1 MTEYPYSTADIAA
14 KMGGA
19 SAKTIR
25 KRARAL
31 GLGIDLQGRAGYRY
45 SDDDLERLIDS
56 MRPAGADAPKR
67 RRRRAA

>member
-1 MTEYPYSTADIAA
+1 MTEYPYSTADVAA
-14 KMGGA
+14 KMGNA
-19 SAKTIR
+19 STKTIR

-45 SDDDLERLIDS
+45 SEADLEKLIDS
-56 MRPAGADAPKR
+56 MRPVGAEVPKR